1 MENPVRDKLFDQG
14 MKVRKRVLGAEYVNK
29 QFKNIDDFTLPF
41 QELATKTAW
50 GMVWARPGLSLKARS
65 MINIAM
71 LVAVGKADEI
81 ELHLGAAQRN
91 GVTKNEI
98 REILMQSAIYCG
110 FPAALNGFRSARKFF
125 DGQAGKNA
133 ATKAASSKARRKR

>member
-1 MENPVRDKLFDQG
+1 MRDKLFDDG
-14 MKVRKRVLGAEYVNK
+14 MKMRRKVLGAEYVK
-29 QFKNIDDFTLPF
+29 RQFQNIDDFTLPF

-71 LVAVGKADEI
+71 LVAVGKPDEI

-91 GVTKNEI
+91 GVSKNEI
-98 REILMQSAIYCG
+98 REILMQTAIYCG
-110 FPAALNGFRSARKFF
+110 FPAALNGFKSAQKYFEGQHGGNGKKAGAGRSRK
-125 DGQAGKNA
+125 DK
-133 ATKAASSKARRKR
+133 

>member
-1 MENPVRDKLFDQG
+1 MRDKLFDQG
-14 MKVRKRVLGAEYVNK
+14 MKVRRKVLGAEYVDR
-29 QFKNIDDFTLPF
+29 QFRNIDEFTLPF

-50 GMVWARPGLSLKARS
+50 ALVWARPGLSLKARS

-71 LVAVGKADEI
+71 LVAIGKADEI
-81 ELHLGAAQRN
+81 ELHVAAAQRN

-98 REILMQSAIYCG
+98 REILMQTAIYCG

-125 DGQAGKNA
+125 EAHADAEPEKTTA
-133 ATKAASSKARRKR
+133 RVRRRKR